1 MSRSSS
7 QLAGLALVVTTG
19 MRNASLD
26 IAHLHRRGVVVCG
39 TERISAAHAG
49 GVPSTVEVAWALIF
63 ALLKRVLIEDRA
75 LRAGHWQTDL
85 PANLGGA
92 TLGLAGLGHLGAAM
106 VEPARAF
113 GMDVIAWS
121 QNLTAERAELV
132 GAQPVS
138 KEALLARADVLSI
151 HLVLSDRTRGLF
163 GAAELAQ
170 MRPTAVLIN
179 TSRGPIVDEQALV
192 GALRDGT
199 IAGAGLDV
207 YETEPLPAGHVLT
220 TLDNAVLLPHLGYV
234 VGGVDARHVPAGGAG
249 HRRLAR
255 RRPDPPDRLTSAAS
269 EGASMD
275 RMSAQDASFLHLETD
290 ASPMHVGGVSIFD
303 GPPPPDGR
311 FEDHVAA
318 RLDLVPRYRQVV
330 RTVPLGLGSPVWV
343 DDPYFNLGYHVRRTA
358 LPSPG
363 SDQQLR
369 ALVGRVMSQNLDPD
383 KPLWEMWMVEGLGD
397 GRWALVS
404 KVHHCM
410 VDGIASTDLMTVLLD
425 ATPEPA
431 QPDQASAWASGPYPT
446 EAQLL
451 AEALAG
457 GVRLPLRIA
466 GTALATV
473 RDPRRLLAAHRRGR
487 PRARRVVEPGAAT
500 AAVLAQR
507 PARAAPPLG
516 IGPRHARRRTGRSA
530 AGSAGPSTTSCWRRS
545 LRASG
550 ICWSPAA
557 SASTD
562 RLRSL
567 VPVSVRAPDERGTYN
582 NRVSAMFAELPIE
595 IDDPVERLLSVAEQ
609 MADLK
614 ESSQAVAGE
623 VLTSLSGF
631 APPLLLMLGARVAG
645 RLPQRSVNTGT
656 TNVPGPQFPLYAS
669 GRRMLEAFPYIPLF
683 ANVRLAVAIFS
694 YDGRLSFGIS
704 GDYDT
709 TADLQLLCD
718 GIERGLADLVSA
730 ARRG

>member
-1 MSRSSS
+1 
-7 QLAGLALVVTTG
+7 
-19 MRNASLD
+19 
-26 IAHLHRRGVVVCG
+26 
-39 TERISAAHAG
+39 
-49 GVPSTVEVAWALIF
+49 
-63 ALLKRVLIEDRA
+63 
-75 LRAGHWQTDL
+75 
-85 PANLGGA
+85 
-92 TLGLAGLGHLGAAM
+92 
-106 VEPARAF
+106 
-113 GMDVIAWS
+113 
-121 QNLTAERAELV
+121 
-132 GAQPVS
+132 
-138 KEALLARADVLSI
+138 
-151 HLVLSDRTRGLF
+151 
-163 GAAELAQ
+163 
-170 MRPTAVLIN
+170 
-179 TSRGPIVDEQALV
+179 
-192 GALRDGT
+192 
-199 IAGAGLDV
+199 
-207 YETEPLPAGHVLT
+207 
-220 TLDNAVLLPHLGYV
+220 
-234 VGGVDARHVPAGGAG
+234 
-249 HRRLAR
+249 
-255 RRPDPPDRLTSAAS
+255 
-269 EGASMD
+269 MD

-473 RDPRRLLAAHRRGR
+473 RDPRRLLAATGAAVRGLAASSSLARRPPQSSLNGPLGPHRRWGS
-487 PRARRVVEPGAAT
+487 ARGTLADVRTIRSGLGGTVNDV
-500 AAVLAQR
+500 VLAAISQGFRDLLVARGERVDR
-507 PARAAPPLG
+507 P
-516 IGPRHARRRTGRSA
+516 
-530 AGSAGPSTTSCWRRS
+530 
-545 LRASG
+545 
-550 ICWSPAA
+550 
-557 SASTD
+557 
-562 RLRSL
+562 LRSL